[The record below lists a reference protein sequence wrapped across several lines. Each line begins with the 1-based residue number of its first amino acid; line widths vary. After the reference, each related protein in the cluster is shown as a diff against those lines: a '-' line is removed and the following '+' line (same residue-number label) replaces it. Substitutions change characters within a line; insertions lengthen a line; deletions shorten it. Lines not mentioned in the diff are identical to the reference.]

1 VDVHPAYGF
10 VAVLLGAAL
19 FGVSGALLAVPVG
32 AMVLALT
39 QIYMKRHALIEDTTA
54 ADPPPAAEAT

>member
-1 VDVHPAYGF
+1 
-10 VAVLLGAAL
+10 
-19 FGVSGALLAVPVG
+19 
-32 AMVLALT
+32 MVLALT